1 MLLTKAIG
9 ALPQT
14 HPLSILA
21 PRCDE
26 LAGGKGGEK
35 ATACRGRLGAWL
47 DRQLSH
53 DDIVLNATA
62 TFRAPRAARGR
73 LYEAP
78 FLFNVE
84 CAALL
89 CAYTRLLTRAPP
101 HATRQLLL
109 KCTCAVRAGIALETV
124 DGAAPWSTLAVAR
137 PSATSS
143 SVPVCN
149 LFNLHGGG
157 G

>member
-26 LAGGKGGEK
+26 LPGGSAGEK
-35 ATACRGRLGAWL
+35 AAACRGRLGAWL

-89 CAYTRLLTRAPP
+89 CAYTRLLTRVPP
-101 HATRQLLL
+101 HATRQLHFKKGAGHDAPFNSRKQLEDVFALL
-109 KCTCAVRAGIALETV
+109 AHRFAARRTV
-124 DGAAPWSTLAVAR
+124 TPTD
-137 PSATSS
+137 
-143 SVPVCN
+143 
-149 LFNLHGGG
+149 F
-157 G
+157 

>member
-62 TFRAPRAARGR
+62 TFRAPRAAVEDHGRRG
-73 LYEAP
+73 E
-78 FLFNVE
+78 
-84 CAALL
+84 
-89 CAYTRLLTRAPP
+89 
-101 HATRQLLL
+101 RQ
-109 KCTCAVRAGIALETV
+109 
-124 DGAAPWSTLAVAR
+124 
-137 PSATSS
+137 
-143 SVPVCN
+143 
-149 LFNLHGGG
+149 
-157 G
+157 

>member
-1 MLLTKAIG
+1 ML
-9 ALPQT
+9 ALRDSRGGRFY
-14 HPLSILA
+14 HIAYGLA
-21 PRCDE
+21 AQSHGRPPRMVTGPWSDDE
-26 LAGGKGGEK
+26 LRGLAEMLVSPSGAGYAME
-35 ATACRGRLGAWL
+35 
-47 DRQLSH
+47 LS
-53 DDIVLNATA
+53 
-62 TFRAPRAARGR
+62 
-73 LYEAP
+73 
-78 FLFNVE
+78 
-84 CAALL
+84 
-89 CAYTRLLTRAPP
+89 

>member
-26 LAGGKGGEK
+26 LPGGKAGEK
-35 ATACRGRLGAWL
+35 ASACRGRLGAWL
-47 DRQLSH
+47 DRQLLH

-89 CAYTRLLTRAPP
+89 CAYTGLLT
-101 HATRQLLL
+101 L
-109 KCTCAVRAGIALETV
+109 
-124 DGAAPWSTLAVAR
+124 TLALALAR
-137 PSATSS
+137 
-143 SVPVCN
+143 
-149 LFNLHGGG
+149 G
-157 G
+157 

>member
-9 ALPQT
+9 ALPHT

-26 LAGGKGGEK
+26 LPGGKAGEK
-35 ATACRGRLGAWL
+35 ARACRGRLGAWL
-47 DRQLSH
+47 DRQLLH

-89 CAYTRLLTRAPP
+89 CAYTRLLT
-101 HATRQLLL
+101 L
-109 KCTCAVRAGIALETV
+109 
-124 DGAAPWSTLAVAR
+124 TLALALALALTLTLTR
-137 PSATSS
+137 SS
-143 SVPVCN
+143 SRGVS
-149 LFNLHGGG
+149 
-157 G
+157 